1 MTEPTEDIEPTVVKP
16 SKVKKT
22 RSPEQLE
29 VLAKARA
36 KAMEVRKANAEL
48 RKQEKDIEK
57 AEKEQKLKE
66 RKAKV
71 EKYNKPPVEEV
82 VEQEVYVE
90 PKVIKKKV
98 PKKKKVIVV
107 EQSESESSS
116 DEEEVMVIKKKK
128 KPPPQQQ
135 QPKAVPQIDYR
146 KLKAQQNYNT
156 LYKQMFSLG

>member
-1 MTEPTEDIEPTVVKP
+1 MTDPIEEIEPVVEKP

-71 EKYNKPPVEEV
+71 DKYNKPV
-82 VEQEVYVE
+82 VEQEDYVE
-90 PKVIKKKV
+90 PIVIKKKA
-98 PKKKKVIVV
+98 PKKKKIIVV
-107 EQSESESSS
+107 EESDSESS
-116 DEEEVMVIKKKK
+116 DEEEVVIVKKKK
-128 KPPPQQQ
+128 KPIVRTETIR
-135 QPKAVPQIDYR
+135 QPVPQIDQR
-146 KLKAQQNYNT
+146 KLKAQKNYNT
-156 LYKQMFSLG
+156 LYKQMFSLS